1 MAGPLIPFSPP
12 APGPWSGGYSG
23 FRGAGSPL
31 APTTPAQANA
41 EGMVGLP
48 GATKEVTTHS
58 DTTALEKPVIGK
70 AEMAAAAKVEKSQN
84 DIKEASVKK
93 MDAENELENK
103 ALAAEARR
111 VEQEN
116 AAAER
121 AQQLEAD
128 IIAKNEQAQAAAD
141 KAQRDADE
149 RVRTSQDQ
157 AINWDD
163 RGAGTRIL
171 QALIRGSSA
180 KNQMIMGNAGG
191 ESHVIK
197 AMDENLAAE
206 KEKKMRRYMADVDF
220 AKTLKTQNK
229 EEIDRMVGNMRA
241 KATLEANANARAL
254 LMSEKTDALAAKI
267 GAKDPN
273 GQAYQANKALALSL
287 LDKSDAEANR
297 AYAATTRGRSTTG
310 GTTQTVTTEGAAA
323 DKRPEASR
331 EDVDSKATA
340 DADIKALEELKTKIA
355 ANPGALEHVTKM
367 EQAFK
372 RGKELAKTREKVPF
386 GVGALSNMAAGLI
399 PFPGRPE
406 DKAVFSESPA
416 QMFDSEDFPE
426 AGSIYQGKIQSQA
439 AVART
444 LGGVVRD
451 GDLEYAAKLEQAGN
465 VTGDPKA
472 YAAYLDNLIK
482 LRKQQ
487 RDGLVNV
494 RKGL

>member
-1 MAGPLIPFSPP
+1 MAQPLIPYTPMARRGFVGF
-12 APGPWSGGYSG
+12 PGS
-23 FRGAGSPL
+23 GSPL
-31 APTTPAQANA
+31 SPTTPAQANA

-48 GATKEVTTHS
+48 GATKEVITHS
-58 DTTALEKPVIGK
+58 DTTAFEKPVIGK

-84 DIKEASVKK
+84 DIKAASVQK
-93 MDAENELENK
+93 MDAENDLENK

-128 IIAKNEQAQAAAD
+128 IIAKNEEAQAAAD

-197 AMDENLAAE
+197 AMDESLAAE
-206 KEKKMRRYMADVDF
+206 KEKKMRRYMADADF

-287 LDKSDAEANR
+287 LDKSDSEANR

-310 GTTQTVTTEGAAA
+310 GTTQTVVTEGAE
-323 DKRPEASR
+323 DKRQIASR
-331 EDVDSKATA
+331 EDVDAKVAA
-340 DADIKALEELKTKIA
+340 EADIKALEKLKADIA
-355 ANPGALEHVTKM
+355 KSPETLKHVVGTRTDFAETDRKKKLM
-367 EQAFK
+367 E
-372 RGKELAKTREKVPF
+372 GVPF
-386 GVGALSNMAAGLI
+386 GLGTPLIALASVENKGLTKTSADQMLDAEKFPDAPDIYTGLEEMNAIKARTYGGVIQEGDRKAAEAASALSSRNPAKTVDLI
-399 PFPGRPE
+399 
-406 DKAVFSESPA
+406 DKLIE
-416 QMFDSEDFPE
+416 
-426 AGSIYQGKIQSQA
+426 
-439 AVART
+439 
-444 LGGVVRD
+444 VR
-451 GDLEYAAKLEQAGN
+451 
-465 VTGDPKA
+465 
-472 YAAYLDNLIK
+472 
-482 LRKQQ
+482 RKQMQ
-487 RDGLVNV
+487 GLTSVK
-494 RKGL
+494 KGL